1 MVCVLNID
9 RAYPR
14 NKVIRRL
21 PEDYPQDALDLFELT
36 HTGKYEYTISEEKA
50 LAICSS
56 FPSAIVATTIY
67 EKASSCDDFRPVP
80 CILQFYVDH
89 VVNEVI
95 DIICCELY
103 AVYGDLK
110 CNLFSLLEIIFSL
123 LENEDILN
131 RDNNRRPSAACLES
145 IFFLM
150 WERSSF
156 YRRRGERMR
165 NHL

>member
-1 MVCVLNID
+1 MACVLNID
-9 RAYPR
+9 RAYPH

-21 PEDYPQDALDLFELT
+21 PEDYPQHALDLFELT

-56 FPSAIVATTIY
+56 FLSAIVATTNY
-67 EKASSCDDFRPVP
+67 EKVSSFDDFRPVP

-110 CNLFSLLEIIFSL
+110 CNLFSLLE
-123 LENEDILN
+123 NEDILN
-131 RDNNRRPSAACLES
+131 CDVITEGQALHALSQYFS
-145 IFFLM
+145 
-150 WERSSF
+150 
-156 YRRRGERMR
+156 
-165 NHL
+165 